1 MTQEF
6 EEWYGENH
14 HRFGLGGF
22 KSCHWV
28 WKASREQLTAKLTS
42 DEMVEKCAVSMGEAL
57 AKTYPEWAEANV
69 TNFDRVAAKAAL
81 EAIVREL
88 CTQ

>member
-6 EEWYGENH
+6 EEWYSENH

-28 WKASREQLTAKLTS
+28 WKASREQLTAKLMS
-42 DEMVEKCAVSMGEAL
+42 DEMVEKCVVAINLQLPPDIML
-57 AKTYPEWAEANV
+57 
-69 TNFDRVAAKAAL
+69 TNGVAKAAL

-88 CTQ
+88 